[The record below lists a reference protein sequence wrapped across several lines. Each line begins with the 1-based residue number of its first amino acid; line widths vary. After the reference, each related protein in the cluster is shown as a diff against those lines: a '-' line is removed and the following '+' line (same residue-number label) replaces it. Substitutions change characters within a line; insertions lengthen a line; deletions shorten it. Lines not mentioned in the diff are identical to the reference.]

1 MRKNNGYKINFADS
15 TITVNYKFVAAM
27 NDTDS
32 EEYKIYKEIMTD
44 FPQFQ
49 LIVKSGRVQ
58 TKPRYNKSF
67 SYANMEKFISTFD
80 NADELEQRFKLV
92 QEKSKIL
99 ASPYKYV
106 CDWFKAQFPDY
117 KEIPDTLTKKD
128 RTTVLAVPDVENY
141 PKKAA

>member
-1 MRKNNGYKINFADS
+1 MNN
-15 TITVNYKFVAAM
+15 
-27 NDTDS
+27 TDS
-32 EEYKIYKEIMTD
+32 EEYKKYKEIMTD

-58 TKPRYNKSF
+58 TKPRYNKRF
-67 SYANMEKFISTFD
+67 TYVNMEKYICTFD

-117 KEIPDTLTKKD
+117 KEVPNTITKRE
-128 RTTVLAVPDVENY
+128 RTIVLAAPDVDKY
-141 PKKAA
+141 VKKAA

>member
-1 MRKNNGYKINFADS
+1 MKKNNGYKINFADN
-15 TITVNYKFVAAM
+15 TITVNYKFAAAM
-27 NDTDS
+27 NNTDS
-32 EEYKIYKEIMTD
+32 EEYKKYKEIMTD

-58 TKPRYNKSF
+58 TKPRYNKRF
-67 SYANMEKFISTFD
+67 TYANMEKYICTFD
-80 NADELEQRFKLV
+80 NAEELEQRFKLV

-117 KEIPDTLTKKD
+117 KEIPDTLAKRE
-128 RTTVLAVPDVENY
+128 RTIASAAPDVEKY

>member
-1 MRKNNGYKINFADS
+1 MKKNNGYKINFADS
-15 TITVNYKFVAAM
+15 TITVNYKFAAAM

-44 FPQFQ
+44 FPQLQ

-117 KEIPDTLTKKD
+117 KEIPDTLTKRE
-128 RTTVLAVPDVENY
+128 RTIASAAPDVAKY

>member
-1 MRKNNGYKINFADS
+1 MKKNNGYKINFADS
-15 TITVNYKFVAAM
+15 TITVNYKFAAAM
-27 NDTDS
+27 NDADS

-44 FPQFQ
+44 FPQ
-49 LIVKSGRVQ
+49 LRLSVKSGRVQ

-117 KEIPDTLTKKD
+117 KEVPNTITKREGTIVLNAPD
-128 RTTVLAVPDVENY
+128 AENY
-141 PKKAA
+141 AKKAA